1 MNYMN
6 TMNTI
11 DENEINMN
19 EEVPTVSR
27 FEDMNLSEDIL
38 NGLYSFGFEKPS
50 TIQQRAICPIISG
63 RDLIAQSQSGTGKT
77 ATFLIGILQRIDPS
91 QKKLQSIILAPTR
104 ELAKQITNVAKQ
116 ISKYM
121 NINIKTVIGGI
132 KRSKYSYDY
141 ADVNHII
148 IGTPGRISDSL
159 NRGTISV
166 SNLKLMVLDE
176 ADEMLSHGFRDQLIN
191 ILKYIPNDAQICLF
205 SATIPPEMMKITKK
219 FMHNPLQILVKK
231 NYVTLDGIK
240 QYFVAIENEQEKFEC
255 ICALYSTINITQS
268 IIYANYKKTV
278 EWLTKNMQER
288 DFPVDYICVGM
299 TSEER
304 SNIMKKF
311 RAGDIRVL
319 ISTDLLSR
327 GIDVQQISLV
337 VNYDIPFEKE
347 TYVHRIGRSGRYG
360 RKGVAINLVNKKDF
374 QRFKTIQETYE
385 TTIDELPED
394 IANLI

>member
-1 MNYMN
+1 MN

-176 ADEMLSHGFRDQLIN
+176 ADEMLSQWI
-191 ILKYIPNDAQICLF
+191 
-205 SATIPPEMMKITKK
+205 
-219 FMHNPLQILVKK
+219 
-231 NYVTLDGIK
+231 
-240 QYFVAIENEQEKFEC
+240 
-255 ICALYSTINITQS
+255 
-268 IIYANYKKTV
+268 
-278 EWLTKNMQER
+278 
-288 DFPVDYICVGM
+288 
-299 TSEER
+299 
-304 SNIMKKF
+304 
-311 RAGDIRVL
+311 
-319 ISTDLLSR
+319 
-327 GIDVQQISLV
+327 
-337 VNYDIPFEKE
+337 
-347 TYVHRIGRSGRYG
+347 
-360 RKGVAINLVNKKDF
+360 
-374 QRFKTIQETYE
+374 
-385 TTIDELPED
+385 
-394 IANLI
+394 